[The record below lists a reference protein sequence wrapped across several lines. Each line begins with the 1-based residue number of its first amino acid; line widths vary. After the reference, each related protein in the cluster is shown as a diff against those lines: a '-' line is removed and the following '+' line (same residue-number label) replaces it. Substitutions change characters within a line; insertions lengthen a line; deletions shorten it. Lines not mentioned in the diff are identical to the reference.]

1 MLRLSSSAATKCRR
15 STVYPVIDSP
25 DGLTFFAN
33 LGAITFHVPTVTTD
47 RGEQPDWVVWDL
59 DPPPGRTGLVRQAAE
74 KMRALL
80 DVLAVPTLLMA
91 SGSNGYHLRCR
102 LDGSAGADAVARLA
116 RGTAELAAS
125 MHSEL
130 MTVESR
136 KTRRAGRVF
145 VDWLRNT
152 PHATTVA
159 PWSLRPRRGAPVAC
173 PIPWEDLWSVAPDGI
188 YLGDVARLSN
198 PWRDYDRLARS
209 MRYIEIDAD
218 RWATEIREATEEVV
232 ARNLE
237 EIGSVGDVWV
247 IQIITRG
254 PLEVAGE
261 TAFGLEDENEPLSKP
276 TIVVIVRPIN
286 FREFGL
292 LYEEGVSLG
301 VSLLNRSMT
310 GPLDPRVKSTAR
322 LAFSRAER
330 KAARMTGA
338 HARGAKAWTVL
349 FHDDGTFAE
358 ASRAN
363 LCAVAG
369 DRIVRPPRHYALE
382 GISLETLCELRE
394 AQGLTV
400 EERPL
405 SLYDLVNADE
415 VMITSTSF
423 CASRGEH
430 RRNLFAGWRQRL
442 PQDARA
448 VAGVGAVRFR
458 ATSRRDRPRGVS
470 PQGPCDP
477 GSDRTTCRCITRRE
491 RRRRDIVWGIV
502 SQRVPPVRNPPA

>member
-1 MLRLSSSAATKCRR
+1 M
-15 STVYPVIDSP
+15 V
-25 DGLTFFAN
+25 G
-33 LGAITFHVPTVTTD
+33 
-47 RGEQPDWVVWDL
+47 
-59 DPPPGRTGLVRQAAE
+59 
-74 KMRALL
+74 
-80 DVLAVPTLLMA
+80 
-91 SGSNGYHLRCR
+91 
-102 LDGSAGADAVARLA
+102 DAVFDSARTF
-116 RGTAELAAS
+116 G
-125 MHSEL
+125 
-130 MTVESR
+130 
-136 KTRRAGRVF
+136 GRVF
-145 VDWLRNT
+145 KLDAHL
-152 PHATTVA
+152 
-159 PWSLRPRRGAPVAC
+159 
-173 PIPWEDLWSVAPDGI
+173 D
-188 YLGDVARLSN
+188 RLS
-198 PWRDYDRLARS
+198 RS

-247 IQIITRG
+247 IQIITRE

-261 TAFGLEDENEPLSKP
+261 TAFGLEDENQPLSKP

-358 ASRAN
+358 ASGAN
-363 LCAVAG
+363 ICAVAG
-369 DRIVRPPRHYALE
+369 DRILRPPRHYALE
-382 GISLETLCELRE
+382 GISLETLCELGE

-415 VMITSTSF
+415 VMITSTSS
-423 CASRGEH
+423 CALPVVSIDGISLPGGGNVYRKTLE
-430 RRNLFAGWRQRL
+430 LWRELVQFDFV
-442 PQDARA
+442 QQAEEIA
-448 VAGVGAVRFR
+448 HGA
-458 ATSRRDRPRGVS
+458 
-470 PQGPCDP
+470 
-477 GSDRTTCRCITRRE
+477 
-491 RRRRDIVWGIV
+491 
-502 SQRVPPVRNPPA
+502 